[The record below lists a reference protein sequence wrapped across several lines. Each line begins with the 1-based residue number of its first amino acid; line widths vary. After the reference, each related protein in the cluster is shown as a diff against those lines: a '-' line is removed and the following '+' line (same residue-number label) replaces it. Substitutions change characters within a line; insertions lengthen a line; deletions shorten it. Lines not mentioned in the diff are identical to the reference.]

1 MHQQRPDLEEIFFF
15 VSIQQLDGKVIE
27 LNGQEDKNVERS
39 ANDGGKTCEIS
50 DSAGLFSM
58 VYLNKTFVIVAV
70 SVLYW
75 NNGL

>member
-1 MHQQRPDLEEIFFF
+1 MEE
-15 VSIQQLDGKVIE
+15 LDGKGIEYSE
-27 LNGQEDKNVERS
+27 LNGQEDKKVGRS
-39 ANDGGKTCEIS
+39 ANDGGRTCEIS

-58 VYLNKTFVIVAV
+58 VYLNKTFVIVTI